1 MRYSFKRTGGSLSEG
16 QSSDVRPNWAKFSK
30 GQLGTTLVIALLLLS
45 CPGFGQRFLT
55 GKVLKADSKEFLVSV
70 SIENKTQ
77 RRHELSDERGTYRI
91 QSMPGDLLIFTHVGY
106 WADTLVVDSS
116 MLSGDYAIYMDLKPQ
131 TLRAV
136 QVGSLSNYQLDSM
149 ARREEYAW
157 VYDHTTPPRIERKRT
172 GDGVGINLDLFR
184 NASKEDK
191 DREKL
196 KKRIM
201 REEEEYYVDFRYARE
216 YVSRLTKLKGDSLQQ
231 FMMHYRPSYDF
242 CRKAANV
249 DILVFVNDSFKKFMK
264 REDPSSAVN

>member
-1 MRYSFKRTGGSLSEG
+1 MRYTFPL
-16 QSSDVRPNWAKFSK
+16 
-30 GQLGTTLVIALLLLS
+30 LIALLLS

-55 GKVLKADSKEFLVSV
+55 GKVLRTDSKEFLVSV

-77 RRHELSDERGTYRI
+77 RRHDLSDERGNYRI
-91 QSMPGDLLIFTHVGY
+91 QSMPGDVLIFTHVGY
-106 WADTLVVDSS
+106 HADTLIVDSA
-116 MLSGDYAIYMDLKPQ
+116 MLAGDYPMYMDPKAQ

-136 QVGSLSNYQLDSM
+136 EVGSLSNYQLDSM

-196 KKRIM
+196 KKRIV
-201 REEEEYYVDFRYARE
+201 REEEEHYVDFRYGRE
-216 YVSRLTKLKGDSLQQ
+216 YVSRLTRLKGDSLQQ
-231 FMMHYRPSYDF
+231 FMMHYRPTYDF

-249 DILVFVNDSFKKFMK
+249 DILVFVNDNFKKYMK
-264 REDPSSAVN
+264 REEPASAVN

>member
-1 MRYSFKRTGGSLSEG
+1 MF
-16 QSSDVRPNWAKFSK
+16 
-30 GQLGTTLVIALLLLS
+30 IALLLS

-55 GKVLKADSKEFLVSV
+55 GKVLKTDSKEFLVSV

-77 RRHELSDERGTYRI
+77 RRHDLSDERGTYRI
-91 QSMPGDLLIFTHVGY
+91 QSMPGDMLIFSHVGY
-106 WADTLVVDSS
+106 RADTIVVDTS
-116 MLSGDYAIYMDLKPQ
+116 MLAGDYAVYMDPKPV

-136 QVGSLSNYQLDSM
+136 TVGSLSNYQLDSM

-157 VYDHTTPPRIERKRT
+157 VYGHTTPPRIERKRS
-172 GDGVGINLDLFR
+172 GDGVGISLDLFR

-201 REEEEYYVDFRYARE
+201 REEEEFYVDFRCSRD
-216 YVSRLTKLKGDSLQQ
+216 YVSRLTRLKGDSLQQ
-231 FMMHYRPSYDF
+231 FMMHYRPTYDF

-249 DILVFVNDSFKKFMK
+249 DILVFVNDGYRKFMK
-264 REDPSSAVN
+264 REDPASAVN